1 MDVGRS
7 IGTARIVE
15 FSFSGDPVDR
25 VLSSIDPADE
35 VFVVER
41 WDPKS
46 RGPEVSYIGF
56 ANKIE
61 KVEISSTHDS
71 RLDEFDMLREI
82 PPASEYLSLH

>member
-1 MDVGRS
+1 MNAGRS
-7 IGTARIVE
+7 IGTARVVE

-46 RGPEVSYIGF
+46 RRPDVSYVGF

-61 KVEISSTHDS
+61 KVEKNSTRDS
-71 RLDEFDMLREI
+71 ELDEFDMLPEHPRQQ
-82 PPASEYLSLH
+82 AH